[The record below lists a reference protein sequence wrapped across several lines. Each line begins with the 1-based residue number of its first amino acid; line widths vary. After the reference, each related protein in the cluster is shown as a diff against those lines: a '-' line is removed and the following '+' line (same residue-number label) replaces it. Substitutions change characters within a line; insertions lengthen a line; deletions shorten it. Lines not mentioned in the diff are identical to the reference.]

1 MKSKKF
7 IYVPGPR
14 MGTNN
19 FLKGLE
25 IKGSKSNGS
34 KKGSKNS
41 KSRGKRV

>member
-1 MKSKKF
+1 MSSKKNT
-7 IYVPGPR
+7 YVPGPR

-34 KKGSKNS
+34 KKRSKTRKGGSK
-41 KSRGKRV
+41 RV

>member
-19 FLKGLE
+19 FSTGLE

-34 KKGSKNS
+34 KKGSKTR
-41 KSRGKRV
+41 KSRSKRI